1 MKLRPDEP
9 SLLESLGNTY
19 YNLAEVL
26 IDLQRPEA
34 AANYYERSG
43 KLNPNGV
50 TSFKLGNTFSLSG
63 DRVRAVEAYRL
74 ACQLEP
80 GAMIFTTTW
89 RLRSRCWGPS
99 WNGEASTKRRTHTG
113 ARLETCC
120 LIW

>member
-26 IDLQRPEA
+26 VDLQRPETA
-34 AANYYERSG
+34 TNYYERSG

-80 GAMIFTTTW
+80 GGHDFHYNLAIALLGTELE
-89 RLRSRCWGPS
+89 RG
-99 WNGEASTKRRTHTG
+99 GEH
-113 ARLETCC
+113 ETAHAH
-120 LIW
+120 